1 MSVPSTASTRSTPE
15 LEAATAVTKLST
27 HEPEPVA
34 AITKRPNKGKFN
46 EGEVDFLQKFLDE
59 YLAAEP
65 SNKKKGAK
73 KAWIKENVY
82 YKYIT
87 EFEADGPEG
96 PNLASL
102 LKVQWQLIRLSG
114 FEY

>member
-1 MSVPSTASTRSTPE
+1 MSIPSTESTRSAPE
-15 LEAATAVTKLST
+15 PEAATTVTKLSPP
-27 HEPEPVA
+27 ELEPVA
-34 AITKRPNKGKFN
+34 TIAKHPNKGKFD
-46 EGEVDFLQKFLDE
+46 EGKVDFLQKYLNE
-59 YLAAEP
+59 YLAAES

-87 EFEADGPEG
+87 EFEVDGPEG

-102 LKVQWQLIRLSG
+102 LKVQWQINTSFR
-114 FEY
+114 F

>member
-1 MSVPSTASTRSTPE
+1 MSIPSTESTRSTPE
-15 LEAATAVTKLST
+15 PEAATTITKLSPP
-27 HEPEPVA
+27 ELEPVA
-34 AITKRPNKGKFN
+34 TIAKYPNKGKFD
-46 EGEVDFLQKFLDE
+46 EGEVDFLQKHPDE
-59 YLAAEP
+59 YLAAES

-102 LKVQWQLIRLSG
+102 LKVQWQINTSFR
-114 FEY
+114 F